1 MNLFEKF
8 TKIVKED
15 VENTELHDEDMFRI
29 NEKIKDLEQQILN
42 IIEG

>member
-15 VENTELHDEDMFRI
+15 VGNTSKEESKVENEELTS
-29 NEKIKDLEQQILN
+29 NKDLYS
-42 IIEG
+42 II